1 MCSDLIT
8 FCGLLTAL
16 YRSLLFASSWH
27 ITVFSLAGPAVL
39 TRLLYL
45 GGGREV
51 GEVSECCMA
60 LLRNLISHNY
70 AIGNSRNIVLR
81 LGKP

>member
-1 MCSDLIT
+1 MGGGREQWTVCWSVMRR
-8 FCGLLTAL
+8 GLEGEEL
-16 YRSLLFASSWH
+16 
-27 ITVFSLAGPAVL
+27 V
-39 TRLLYL
+39 

-81 LGKP
+81 LGKCHNVTM